1 MTVKQV
7 LVKSPWNVT
16 YSGNKNW
23 EHFINDIVGKWN
35 CSFPAVIPKDLNY
48 YELWQKKHGVI
59 RVFQDGNYCDFYK
72 MDPCKDAL
80 CVHFLGL
87 PLALAE
93 IFEYRQRPFEEVITV
108 YDQAFFFE
116 HFEEFNIFTESGFH
130 LTDKWFLQHSDE
142 NAVAISKKALSFQG
156 PFQDGS
162 ENRNIHIVMRYI
174 SPTSTCDIQNKK

>member
-7 LVKSPWNVT
+7 LVMSPWNVT

-23 EHFINDIVGKWN
+23 EHFINDVVGKWN
-35 CSFPAVIPKDLNY
+35 CSFPAIIPKDLNY

-72 MDPCKDAL
+72 MNPCKDAL

-93 IFEYRQRPFEEVITV
+93 IFEYRQKPFSLNLV
-108 YDQAFFFE
+108 
-116 HFEEFNIFTESGFH
+116 
-130 LTDKWFLQHSDE
+130 L
-142 NAVAISKKALSFQG
+142 ALYKLVSSLFC
-156 PFQDGS
+156 
-162 ENRNIHIVMRYI
+162 NIHLYHSKSQYLQVL
-174 SPTSTCDIQNKK
+174 S

>member
-7 LVKSPWNVT
+7 LVMSPWNVT

-23 EHFINDIVGKWN
+23 EHFINDVVGKWN
-35 CSFPAVIPKDLNY
+35 CSFPAIIPKDLNY

-72 MDPCKDAL
+72 MNPCKDAL

-93 IFEYRQRPFEEVITV
+93 IFEYRQKPFSLNLVLALYKLVSYLFVI
-108 YDQAFFFE
+108 F
-116 HFEEFNIFTESGFH
+116 IFIIP
-130 LTDKWFLQHSDE
+130 KV
-142 NAVAISKKALSFQG
+142 NISKFYHN
-156 PFQDGS
+156 F
-162 ENRNIHIVMRYI
+162 
-174 SPTSTCDIQNKK
+174 TSQIFLLIL